1 MSSRTRISLGQY
13 AIGQAGVTVVELMTV
28 VAIIAIATALALPNY
43 KTWNSRYQL
52 KEATT
57 ALHSNLSMARMG
69 AMNRN
74 TTVTVQ
80 ITAGVVDPDDG
91 KTKITATFTDANG
104 GTVIL
109 PQRMN
114 PIITAFGGAATI
126 RFNSLGLRVGGG
138 TGVQTITLANRDG
151 VTYEIQVNAAGKSRW
166 CATSP
171 CP

>member
-1 MSSRTRISLGQY
+1 MSSRLRISFGQD
-13 AIGQAGVTVVELMTV
+13 AQSGVTVVELMTAV
-28 VAIIAIATALALPNY
+28 TIIAIATALAVPNY
-43 KTWNSRYQL
+43 NTWISRYQL

-57 ALHSNLSMARMG
+57 SLQSYLSLARMG

-74 TTVTVQ
+74 MTVTVQ
-80 ITAGVVDPDDG
+80 LTAGVVDPDDG
-91 KTKITATFTDANG
+91 KPKITATSTDANG

-114 PIITAFGGAATI
+114 PSITAFGGAATI
-126 RFNSLGLRVGGG
+126 QFNSLGLRVGGG
-138 TGVQTITLANRDG
+138 TGVQTITLTNRDS
-151 VTYEIQVNAAGKSRW
+151 VSYEVQVNAAGKSRW